1 MTKIDRDTIEMQVR
15 RILADHLDLDV
26 GKIKKTD
33 VLTDDLG
40 VDSFSS
46 IEIVYELEDKF
57 GVEIPEKDLADVKT
71 VDDIVNYISSRLS
84 RI

>member
-26 GKIKKTD
+26 GKIKKTA
-33 VLTDDLG
+33 VLADDLG

>member
-1 MTKIDRDTIEMQVR
+1 MKIERNTVETQVK
-15 RILADHLDLDV
+15 RILADQLDLDV
-26 GKIKKTD
+26 GEIKKTA

-71 VDDIVNYISSRLS
+71 VDDIVNYITSRLS
-84 RI
+84 RK

>member
-1 MTKIDRDTIEMQVR
+1 MTKIDRNSVETQVI
-15 RILADHLDLDV
+15 RILADQLDLDA
-26 GKIKKTD
+26 GEIKKMA

-57 GVEIPEKDLADVKT
+57 GVEIPEKDLVDVKT
-71 VDDIVNYISSRLS
+71 VDDIVNYITSRLS
-84 RI
+84 RK

>member
-1 MTKIDRDTIEMQVR
+1 MKIDRNTVETQVK
-15 RILADHLDLDV
+15 RILADQLDLDV
-26 GKIKKTD
+26 GEIKKTA

-40 VDSFSS
+40 VDSFGS

-71 VDDIVNYISSRLS
+71 VDDIVTYIISRLS
-84 RI
+84 RQ

>member
-1 MTKIDRDTIEMQVR
+1 MKIDRNTVETQVK
-15 RILADHLDLDV
+15 RILADQLDLDV
-26 GKIKKTD
+26 GEIKKTA

-40 VDSFSS
+40 VDSFGS

-71 VDDIVNYISSRLS
+71 VDDIVTYIISRLS
-84 RI
+84 R